1 MDLGLS
7 GKACIV
13 TGASSGIGAA
23 TARILQD
30 EGGDVLGV
38 SRSGEFAVDVTE
50 PDAAEH
56 IVAECER
63 RFGRVDVLVNGAGS
77 TRNATLQ
84 DQPDEDWQEQW
95 ELNVIAPLRL
105 MRAAAPRMAESGWGR
120 IVNVASS
127 AGKRPS
133 LRDPAYSV
141 TKAGQL
147 MLSRLFADEWSRK
160 GVNVNAV
167 APGPVASPMWVGED
181 GLAEQTAAGQGK
193 TPEQV
198 IEEMAARVPVGRLAS
213 PEEIAAVIVFLC
225 SEKASNVTGAAWSAD
240 GGLVQLAI

>member
-50 PDAAEH
+50 PDAAER

-95 ELNVIAPLRL
+95 ELNVIAPMRL

-167 APGPVASPMWVGED
+167 APGPVASPMWVGEE

-198 IEEMAARVPVGRLAS
+198 IEEMAARVPIGRLAS

>member
-1 MDLGLS
+1 
-7 GKACIV
+7 
-13 TGASSGIGAA
+13 
-23 TARILQD
+23 
-30 EGGDVLGV
+30 
-38 SRSGEFAVDVTE
+38 
-50 PDAAEH
+50 
-56 IVAECER
+56 
-63 RFGRVDVLVNGAGS
+63 
-77 TRNATLQ
+77 
-84 DQPDEDWQEQW
+84 
-95 ELNVIAPLRL
+95 
-105 MRAAAPRMAESGWGR
+105 MAQNGWGR
-120 IVNVASS
+120 IVNVTSS

-167 APGPVASPMWVGED
+167 APGPVASEMWMGEE
-181 GLAEQTAAGQGK
+181 GLAVQTAASQGK

-198 IEEMAARVPVGRLAS
+198 IEEMAARVPVGRLAM